1 MRQAALLSAL
11 ALVLGAAAPAA
22 AQQPRLVLSAY
33 GISQDAFKKVLYE
46 PFEAQCGCELVVEIG
61 NSAERL
67 AKLEARKDNPNVDV
81 VVFADFNALE
91 AARKDLIQPLDP
103 AKLSN
108 LDKLY
113 EIAKDPV
120 GGNMAV
126 GYTLYSTSI
135 VYRTDKIT
143 DMASWKDLWRPELR
157 NRVAF
162 PNISTTQ
169 GPLALYM
176 VEQAFTEGQP
186 SPGLETAIGKIA
198 EVKDE
203 VVTFYERSS
212 QVVQLFQQEEI
223 LAAPVGRFAWGNI
236 MKLQMPLGW
245 LVPAEGQTGGMNVAS
260 IVKGT
265 KQADLA
271 HQLIDMWLSTEV
283 QTALAEALVDSPTNR
298 EVELSG
304 PVAQLM
310 TFGPENVEQLRL
322 LPPEQLLENREAWLE
337 GWNAQV
343 AR

>member
-1 MRQAALLSAL
+1 MRRAALTSVLAL
-11 ALVLGAAAPAA
+11 AFGAAAPAA
-22 AQQPRLVLSAY
+22 AEPTLVLSAY
-33 GISQDAFKKVLYE
+33 GISQDAFKKILYE

-103 AKLSN
+103 SKLSN

-113 EIAKDPV
+113 DVARDPV
-120 GGNMAV
+120 GDNMAV

-143 DMASWKDLWRPELR
+143 DMGSWKDLWRPELE

-162 PNISTTQ
+162 PNITTTQ

-176 VEQAFTEGQP
+176 AERAWTEGQP
-186 SPGLETAIGKIA
+186 SQGLETAIAKVA
-198 EVKDE
+198 EIKDD

-212 QVVQLFQQEEI
+212 QIVQLFQQEEI
-223 LAAPVGRFAWGNI
+223 WAAPMGRFAWGNI

-245 LVPAEGQTGGMNVAS
+245 LLPAEGQTGGLNVAS

-265 KQADLA
+265 EQADLA

-283 QTALAEALVDSPTNR
+283 QTALAEALVDSPVNR

-304 PVAQLM
+304 SVAQLM
-310 TFGPENVEQLRL
+310 TFGPEQVESLRL
-322 LPPEQLLENREAWLE
+322 VPPEQLLENREAWLE
-337 GWNAQV
+337 TWNAKV
-343 AR
+343 AQ